1 MCLFSSRE
9 VGRVGY
15 GVDSVCVIS
24 TNCSA
29 EVSFYFWKK
38 RLQVVVRLTTSNGW
52 VYLVC
57 NREVDRSSSNGNS
70 VFVLLRYGVQR
81 DCTGRYD

>member
-1 MCLFSSRE
+1 MCSFSNRE
-9 VGRVGY
+9 VSRVGY

-29 EVSFYFWKK
+29 EVSFYFWEKP
-38 RLQVVVRLTTSNGW
+38 LQVFVRLTTSDVL

-57 NREVDRSSSNGNS
+57 NREVGRASYDSNS
-70 VFVLLRYGVQR
+70 VFVQLVEFYLLCGTAFV
-81 DCTGRYD
+81 

>member
-1 MCLFSSRE
+1 MCSFSNRE

-29 EVSFYFWKK
+29 EVSFYFWGGNLVSVCSFHSEELIGVFG
-38 RLQVVVRLTTSNGW
+38 LQSGG
-52 VYLVC
+52 
-57 NREVDRSSSNGNS
+57 RSG
-70 VFVLLRYGVQR
+70 
-81 DCTGRYD
+81 